1 MKIKSLTEISNQY
14 EIIEVEISFLP
25 GLPQI
30 HFLGRADNHLKESA
44 LRIRSAFR
52 ACGFQFPQT
61 QKIVVNLTPSHL
73 KKVSTGIELAVALG
87 ILQMTDQVTGTDFQN
102 YVIFGEL
109 SLEGEV
115 QFPALSRFI
124 PDQAQFK
131 ILSGRGL
138 EQYQSGFQ
146 IEKLIDA
153 TFAREV
159 PRIANR
165 KLKAPLSPVSH
176 LTIRQAQAL
185 KILCVGEHHAL
196 IAGSQGS
203 GKTML
208 VEALQSL
215 MNPPSFETLNFHES
229 HFSQKLNWRPVAR
242 PHHTVSPLSMVGGG
256 VPPKPGEIT
265 RAHGGLL
272 FLDEMMEFKSPT
284 LEVLREA
291 LSSQKVTVSRGL
303 QSKSFLADFQMIGT
317 TNLCPCGK
325 WTPGKMR
332 NCSFNEKRC
341 RSVLQKLSG
350 PLMDRL
356 QGFLYFDEKAER
368 PKISVDQVKTEIQKV
383 REFQKTQNRKVVNRL
398 FDETNLSSQEL
409 TIWNQFNSNFEL
421 SSVRRRQATL
431 SWARTLADLD
441 LSPDIKA
448 EHLQG
453 AYADCVLSLTGLL
466 KQ

>member
-87 ILQMTDQVTGTDFQN
+87 ILQMTEQVVGLDFQN
-102 YVIFGEL
+102 FVIFGEL

-146 IEKLIDA
+146 IENL
-153 TFAREV
+153 REAGQAHEI

-165 KLKAPLSPVSH
+165 ILKAPASPVSH
-176 LTIRQAQAL
+176 LTSRQAQAL

-208 VEALQSL
+208 IEVLQSL
-215 MNPPSFETLNFHES
+215 MNPPSFETLHFHES

-383 REFQKTQNRKVVNRL
+383 REFQKTQSRKAVNRL
-398 FDETNLSSQEL
+398 FEDSQLSAREL
-409 TIWNQFNSNFEL
+409 KIWNQFNSSFEL

-431 SWARTLADLD
+431 SWAKTLADLD
-441 LSPDIKA
+441 LSPEIKS

-453 AYADCVLSLTGLL
+453 AYEDCVLSLSGLL